1 MIDLKLDMSQFQ
13 RAALNAGGAIDQ
25 VPFALSKALNDAV
38 KVTRDYLITETW
50 PRSVEVRNQQFMR
63 ASLRMEFS
71 DKRNLSVSIRDVLG
85 HGNLEL
91 HAKGGAK
98 RVVGRAAMPTPAA
111 KAHRGAR
118 GIQFNYRPMSLRR
131 AVLKGNLLF
140 QAVGRGKNSKLQ
152 LMYKLVRSVT
162 VKKDVP
168 FHEDFATVMRREVS
182 RAFPIAMQRAM
193 STRRR

>member
-25 VPFALSKALNDAV
+25 VPFALSRALNEAA
-38 KVTRDYLITETW
+38 KVTYEHLITETW
-50 PRSVEVRNQQFMR
+50 PRSVEVRNRQFIR
-63 ASLRMEFS
+63 ASLRTEFA
-71 DKRNLSVSIRDVLG
+71 DKRNLRVSIRDVLG

-91 HAKGGAK
+91 HAKGGSK
-98 RVVGRAAMPTPAA
+98 LVIGRAAMPTPAA
-111 KAHRGAR
+111 KAHRGSR

-162 VKKDVP
+162 VRKDVP
-168 FHEDFATVMRREVS
+168 FHEDFASVMRREVA
-182 RAFPIAMQRAM
+182 RAFPAAMQQAM
-193 STRRR
+193 RTRRR